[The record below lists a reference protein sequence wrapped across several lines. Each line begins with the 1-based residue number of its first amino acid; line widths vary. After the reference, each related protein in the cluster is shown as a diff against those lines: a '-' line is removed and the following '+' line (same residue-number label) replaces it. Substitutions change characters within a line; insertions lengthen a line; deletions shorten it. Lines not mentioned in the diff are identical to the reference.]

1 MSNIEKLY
9 IRLLKEGNSN
19 KIDAIF
25 VFWILSIIVSVV
37 VTILA
42 LFGIKSGIAL
52 YSFMSVFVCPLI
64 MFLVNDFGKFKLQ
77 NFEILVDNYSKIQED
92 DLKFFVHLS
101 ATLSATMSKTNKNN
115 IFDEFEKIAIQ
126 YLKYGDNHVILK
138 SFAEKQG
145 KFDFNRISSFV
156 EKYKAISE
164 LMNESKLFDK
174 ETIKNIMLSINEHN
188 VSSNYDKINEL
199 VRQNIKVGNYS

>member
-1 MSNIEKLY
+1 
-9 IRLLKEGNSN
+9 
-19 KIDAIF
+19 
-25 VFWILSIIVSVV
+25 
-37 VTILA
+37 
-42 LFGIKSGIAL
+42 
-52 YSFMSVFVCPLI
+52 
-64 MFLVNDFGKFKLQ
+64 
-77 NFEILVDNYSKIQED
+77 
-92 DLKFFVHLS
+92 
-101 ATLSATMSKTNKNN
+101 MSKTNKNN

-174 ETIKNIMLSINEHN
+174 ETIKNIMSSINEHN
-188 VSSNYDKINEL
+188 VSSNYDKIN
-199 VRQNIKVGNYS
+199 

>member
-25 VFWILSIIVSVV
+25 VFWILSITVSVV

-174 ETIKNIMLSINEHN
+174 ETIKNIMSSINEHN
-188 VSSNYDKINEL
+188 VGSNYDKINEL

>member
-1 MSNIEKLY
+1 MSIT
-9 IRLLKEGNSN
+9 
-19 KIDAIF
+19 
-25 VFWILSIIVSVV
+25 VSVV

-52 YSFMSVFVCPLI
+52 YSFMSVFVYPLI

-174 ETIKNIMLSINEHN
+174 ETIKNIMSSINEHN

>member
-25 VFWILSIIVSVV
+25 VFWILSITVSVV

-174 ETIKNIMLSINEHN
+174 ETIKNIMSSINEHN

>member
-19 KIDAIF
+19 KIDTIF
-25 VFWILSIIVSVV
+25 AFWILSIAVSVV

-42 LFGIKSGIAL
+42 LFGIKSGITL

-64 MFLVNDFGKFKLQ
+64 IFLVNDFGKFKLR
-77 NFEILVDNYSKIQED
+77 NFEILVNNYSKRQED
-92 DLKFFVHLS
+92 DLKFFVQLS

-174 ETIKNIMLSINEHN
+174 ETIKNIMSSINEHN

>member
-25 VFWILSIIVSVV
+25 VFWILSITVSVV

-174 ETIKNIMLSINEHN
+174 ETIKNIMSSINEHN

-199 VRQNIKVGNYS
+199 VRQNIKVGNYI

>member
-9 IRLLKEGNSN
+9 IRLLKEANSN

-25 VFWILSIIVSVV
+25 VFWILSIAISIV

-64 MFLVNDFGKFKLQ
+64 IFLVNDFGKFKIR
-77 NFEILVDNYSKIQED
+77 NFEILVNNYSKRQED
-92 DLKFFVHLS
+92 DLKFFVQ
-101 ATLSATMSKTNKNN
+101 LSATMPKINKNN

-126 YLKYGDNHVILK
+126 YLKHGDNHVILK

-156 EKYKAISE
+156 EKYKAIGE
-164 LMNESKLFDK
+164 LMSESGLFDK
-174 ETIKNIMLSINEHN
+174 ETIKNIMSSINEHN

>member
-1 MSNIEKLY
+1 MSNIEKLC

-25 VFWILSIIVSVV
+25 VFWILSIAVSVV

-174 ETIKNIMLSINEHN
+174 ETIKNIMSSINEHN

>member
-9 IRLLKEGNSN
+9 IRLLKEANSN

-25 VFWILSIIVSVV
+25 VFWILSIAVSIV

-64 MFLVNDFGKFKLQ
+64 IFLVNDFGKFKLR
-77 NFEILVDNYSKIQED
+77 NFEILVNNYSKRQED
-92 DLKFFVHLS
+92 DLKFFVQ
-101 ATLSATMSKTNKNN
+101 LSATMPKINKNN

-126 YLKYGDNHVILK
+126 YLKHGDNHVILK

-156 EKYKAISE
+156 EKYKAIGE
-164 LMNESKLFDK
+164 LMSESGLFDK
-174 ETIKNIMLSINEHN
+174 ETIKNIMSSINEHN

>member
-25 VFWILSIIVSVV
+25 VFWILSITVSVV

-77 NFEILVDNYSKIQED
+77 NFEILVNNYSKRQED
-92 DLKFFVHLS
+92 DLKFFVQLS

-126 YLKYGDNHVILK
+126 YLKYGDNHVIFK

-145 KFDFNRISSFV
+145 KFDFNRISLFV
-156 EKYKAISE
+156 EKYKAIDE
-164 LMNESKLFDK
+164 LMSESELFDK
-174 ETIKNIMLSINEHN
+174 ETIKNIMSSINEHN
-188 VSSNYDKINEL
+188 VSSYFI
-199 VRQNIKVGNYS
+199 VNI

>member
-9 IRLLKEGNSN
+9 IRLLKEANSN

-25 VFWILSIIVSVV
+25 VFWILSIAVSVV

-42 LFGIKSGIAL
+42 LFGIKSRIAL

-174 ETIKNIMLSINEHN
+174 ETIKNIMSSINENN

>member
-1 MSNIEKLY
+1 MSI
-9 IRLLKEGNSN
+9 
-19 KIDAIF
+19 A
-25 VFWILSIIVSVV
+25 VSVV

-42 LFGIKSGIAL
+42 LFGIKSGIVL

-64 MFLVNDFGKFKLQ
+64 MFLVNDFGKFKLR
-77 NFEILVDNYSKIQED
+77 NFEILVNNYSKRQED
-92 DLKFFVHLS
+92 DLKFFVQ
-101 ATLSATMSKTNKNN
+101 LSATMSKTNKNN

-156 EKYKAISE
+156 EKYKAIDE
-164 LMNESKLFDK
+164 LMSESELFDK
-174 ETIKNIMLSINEHN
+174 ETIKNIMSSINEHN

>member
-9 IRLLKEGNSN
+9 IRLLKEANSN

-25 VFWILSIIVSVV
+25 VFWILSIAISIV

-64 MFLVNDFGKFKLQ
+64 IFLVNDFGKFKLR
-77 NFEILVDNYSKIQED
+77 NFEILVNNYSKRQED
-92 DLKFFVHLS
+92 DLKFFVQ
-101 ATLSATMSKTNKNN
+101 LSATMPKINKNN

-126 YLKYGDNHVILK
+126 YLKHGDNHVILK

-156 EKYKAISE
+156 EKYKAIGE
-164 LMNESKLFDK
+164 LMSESGLFDK
-174 ETIKNIMLSINEHN
+174 ETIKNIMSSINEHN

>member
-9 IRLLKEGNSN
+9 ICLLKEANSN

-25 VFWILSIIVSVV
+25 VFGILSIAVSIV

-64 MFLVNDFGKFKLQ
+64 IFLVNDFGKFKLR
-77 NFEILVDNYSKIQED
+77 NFEILVNNYSKRQED
-92 DLKFFVHLS
+92 DLKFFVQLF
-101 ATLSATMSKTNKNN
+101 ATMPKINKNN

-126 YLKYGDNHVILK
+126 YLKHGDNHVILK

-174 ETIKNIMLSINEHN
+174 ETIKNIMSSINEHN

>member
-25 VFWILSIIVSVV
+25 VFWILSITVSVV

-145 KFDFNRISSFV
+145 KFDFNRISSFI

-174 ETIKNIMLSINEHN
+174 ETIKNIMSSINEHN

>member
-25 VFWILSIIVSVV
+25 VFWILSITVSVV

-64 MFLVNDFGKFKLQ
+64 MFLVNDFGKFKLR
-77 NFEILVDNYSKIQED
+77 NFEILVNNYSKRQED
-92 DLKFFVHLS
+92 DLKFFVQLS

-174 ETIKNIMLSINEHN
+174 ETIKNIMSSINEHN